1 MDEKE
6 MVAALIALGYT
17 VIAPKTKAERERER
31 IMDALWERE
40 RREAL
45 AYGEQPNAAV
55 VEQAYDDLMKG
66 SKGVT

>member
-31 IMDALWERE
+31 IMDALW
-40 RREAL
+40 
-45 AYGEQPNAAV
+45 
-55 VEQAYDDLMKG
+55 DDRL
-66 SKGVT
+66 